1 MCRDNMSIDITNKY
15 YMYIYIYIY
24 VYPFEKSGYSAYQP
38 VSRIDY
44 FLFVRYVFLFGI
56 NKNSLKN
63 KNAPAKSVPK
73 SNHIKMV
80 PLRSL

>member
-38 VSRIDY
+38 ANWIDS
-44 FLFVRYVFLFGI
+44 FLFVQPHQDGAPPIVI
-56 NKNSLKN
+56 NASINYN
-63 KNAPAKSVPK
+63 
-73 SNHIKMV
+73 
-80 PLRSL
+80 